1 MKSRRP
7 PLRALQ
13 LARRRPEG
21 KPVSTALDAYSNAMG
36 MAGAQ
41 AFGDMLLVNKTIQTL
56 DVSDNS
62 FGKMQVG
69 DQVKIKSSGE
79 TAMVS
84 QISTGNGGLPYSDGS
99 GGVQVNGTSTSGLK
113 PSEFEW
119 GSQVPAFCAGLA
131 ASPSLISVS
140 TIF

>member
-1 MKSRRP
+1 
-7 PLRALQ
+7 
-13 LARRRPEG
+13 
-21 KPVSTALDAYSNAMG
+21 MG

-84 QISTGNGGLPYSDGS
+84 AISTTLYSDGS

-140 TIF
+140 ITFRHALAVSISHSSPLSAMYVAPQGNHNAQGGQTVE

>member
-1 MKSRRP
+1 
-7 PLRALQ
+7 
-13 LARRRPEG
+13 
-21 KPVSTALDAYSNAMG
+21 MG

-79 TAMVS
+79 TKEV
-84 QISTGNGGLPYSDGS
+84 IEVYSDGVNIKYDGS
-99 GGVQVNGTSTSGLK
+99 GGWKNSGY
-113 PSEFEW
+113 EW
-119 GSQVPAFCAGLA
+119 ESQVPAFCAGVA
-131 ASPSLISVS
+131 ASPSLRTMSRPETVS
-140 TIF
+140 NHRVPEGGRKTKLQIAADSDA